1 MKLNLDPEDWKIIK
15 NILNQY
21 PYTFYAFGSRVHGT
35 HKPLSDLD
43 LCFKETIPLHMIT
56 EIRGAF
62 EDSSLAFTVDIVN
75 WNECS
80 AQFKKSITPDLFELT
95 PALK

>member
-1 MKLNLDPEDWKIIK
+1 MKLHLDPEDWQIIK
-15 NILNQY
+15 NILNRY
-21 PYTFYAFGSRVHGT
+21 PYKFYAFGSRVHGT

-43 LCFKETIPLHMIT
+43 LCFKDTIPLHEIT

-62 EDSSLAFTVDIVN
+62 EDSNLAFTVDIVN

-80 AQFKKSITPDLFELT
+80 DEFKSSIVSDLYELT
-95 PALK
+95 PPLS